1 MPERRLRGISH
12 CDLERLSRGEIT
24 KNCAWRCRPQGTPS
38 WEQAPSNG
46 SSVRRP
52 QLPVAR
58 WGRHSNTQKFKG
70 IAGTTPRRQF
80 DNSGH
85 VAALMRGL
93 HGSAVPGP
101 RAEAGPG
108 SGGLLGRNSEM
119 KILTDAPGLAR
130 DIYEAWA
137 MAVMFVCK
145 TLCAVHG
152 WP

>member
-24 KNCAWRCRPQGTPS
+24 KNCAWRCRPQGTPG

-58 WGRHSNTQKFKG
+58 WGRYSNTRKFKG
-70 IAGTTPRRQF
+70 IAGTTPMRQF

-85 VAALMRGL
+85 VAVLMRGL

-101 RAEAGPG
+101 EPRRDRAQEYYL
-108 SGGLLGRNSEM
+108 GG
-119 KILTDAPGLAR
+119 TAR
-130 DIYEAWA
+130 
-137 MAVMFVCK
+137 
-145 TLCAVHG
+145 
-152 WP
+152 